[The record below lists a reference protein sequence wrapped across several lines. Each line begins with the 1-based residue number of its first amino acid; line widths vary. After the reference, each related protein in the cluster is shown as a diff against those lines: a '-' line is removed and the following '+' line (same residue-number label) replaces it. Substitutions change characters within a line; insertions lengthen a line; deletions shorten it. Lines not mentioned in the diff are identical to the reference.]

1 MTDISVAEKIKEEL
15 VSVMGSKAENVDP
28 EMIQLSLDVG
38 KKLATGEMRLADAF
52 NIPKDKLNVMYA
64 IAYDLYS
71 NDKYEK
77 ALGIFNMLCIYDP
90 LNVDYWQGV
99 GATYKMLKQYELAA
113 AAYGTLVKLRSTQMS
128 YYLDLAECFLQ
139 LKQVENAKNCLEGVI
154 LMGEADNL
162 KNRGNN
168 CEAHVQ
174 RAKALLALLE
184 KKSK

>member
-1 MTDISVAEKIKEEL
+1 MTDTSVAEKIKEEL
-15 VSVMGSKAENVDP
+15 ISVMGSQVENLDP
-28 EMIQLSLDVG
+28 EMIQLSLDLG
-38 KKLATGEMRLADAF
+38 EKLAKGEIRLADAF
-52 NIPKDKLNVMYA
+52 SIPKDKLNVMYA

-77 ALGIFNMLCIYDP
+77 AVGIFNMLCLYDP
-90 LNVDYWQGV
+90 LNVDYWQGA
-99 GATYKMLKQYELAA
+99 GAAHKMLKQYEMAALA
-113 AAYGTLVKLRSTQMS
+113 YSTLIQLRSTQMS

-139 LKQVENAKNCLEGVI
+139 MKQIENAKNCLEGVI

-162 KNRGNN
+162 KNRGSN

-174 RAKALLALLE
+174 RAKALLDLLE